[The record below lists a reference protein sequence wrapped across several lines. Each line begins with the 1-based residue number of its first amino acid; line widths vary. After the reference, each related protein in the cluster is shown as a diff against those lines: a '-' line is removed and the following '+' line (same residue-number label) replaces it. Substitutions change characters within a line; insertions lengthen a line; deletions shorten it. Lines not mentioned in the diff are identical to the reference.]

1 MGVHLTLEVFFFF
14 YNLYSQSYCINQD
27 EKKKKI
33 PKVPNHINPQR
44 HQKVTFSLFS
54 CEAPRQA
61 TEDLR
66 EVALLTSPVSSLPAS
81 TRLPSNM
88 CLLSHFSV
96 PGITQAAP

>member
-1 MGVHLTLEVFFFF
+1 MGVHLTLEGFFFIIF
-14 YNLYSQSYCINQD
+14 THKAIVST
-27 EKKKKI
+27 KTKRKKKI

-66 EVALLTSPVSSLPAS
+66 EVALLTSPASSLPAS